1 MILAQGAFLIQCHP
15 SCKSYEFR
23 EQQWLIEFWKTLWGT
38 TILILFP
45 DN

>member
-23 EQQWLIEFWKTLWGT
+23 EQQWLIEFLENLMMYVESDFIPG
-38 TILILFP
+38 
-45 DN
+45 